1 MKKAIFLDFDGVLFD
16 TIKEAFAVSMITSGR
31 YKRISEI
38 DFLSE
43 FYNLFQTYRYL
54 VSDAW
59 NYFFLIKTIDEK
71 MSNPDIS
78 IINKYNEFIKDAG
91 VDDYK
96 AFEKEFFI
104 TRGILRENSFTEWL
118 NLNSMFLFLK
128 KLKKI
133 IEEKKK
139 LFHIITTKDGGTILK
154 LLQTEKI
161 PFDKKNIFGRDF
173 FSMYKRKS
181 VIIEQIMREK
191 DIKEAI
197 FLDDL
202 ASHLEPC
209 KRIKNLKTV
218 QVCWGYNSLECEKG
232 CEDDMIR
239 IIEKFLDK

>member
-16 TIKEAFAVSMITSGR
+16 TIKEAFAVSMIASGR

-38 DFLSE
+38 DFFSK
-43 FYNLFQTYRYL
+43 FYNLFQKYRYL
-54 VSDAW
+54 VSNAW
-59 NYFFLIKTIDEK
+59 NYFFLIKAIDEK
-71 MSNPDIS
+71 MSNGDIS
-78 IINKYNEFIKDAG
+78 IINKYNEFIKDAR

-104 TRGILRENSFTEWL
+104 TRGLLRENSFTEWL
-118 NLNSMFLFLK
+118 NLNSIFLFTK

-139 LFHIITTKDGGTILK
+139 LFHIITTKDEGTVLK

-173 FSMYKRKS
+173 FSKYKGKS
-181 VIIEQIMREK
+181 VIIEQIMKEK

-202 ASHLEPC
+202 ESHLEPC
-209 KRIKNLKTV
+209 KSIKNLKTV
-218 QVCWGYNSLECEKG
+218 QVSWGYNSLKCEKG